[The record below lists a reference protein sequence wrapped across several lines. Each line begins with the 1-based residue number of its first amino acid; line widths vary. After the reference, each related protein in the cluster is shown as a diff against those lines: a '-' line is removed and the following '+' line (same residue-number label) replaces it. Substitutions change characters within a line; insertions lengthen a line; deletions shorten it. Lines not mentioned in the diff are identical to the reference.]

1 MKEWSARGDC
11 ALPLRKTKDV
21 LCFKYITWWQHM
33 KKTISDDP
41 LHTGGVARR
50 QSDRPLRRWFGS

>member
-33 KKTISDDP
+33 KKTVSDYRCT
-41 LHTGGVARR
+41 L
-50 QSDRPLRRWFGS
+50 GSGDEAK